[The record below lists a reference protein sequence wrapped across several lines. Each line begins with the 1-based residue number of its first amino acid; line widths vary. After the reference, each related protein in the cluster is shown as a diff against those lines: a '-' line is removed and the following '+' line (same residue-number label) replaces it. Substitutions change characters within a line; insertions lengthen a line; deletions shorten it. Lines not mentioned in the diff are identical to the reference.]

1 MQAHARRD
9 CFSRRLLRND
19 AYFSDIHPFIQ
30 PKIVRSCGR
39 AVVRSK
45 YGNEYICSDIHPFIH
60 SSIQKWRGLETGTHS
75 RGDCFSR
82 RLLRNDAYFSD
93 IHPFIQP
100 KIVRSCGGADVRSKY
115 GNEYI
120 CSDIHPF
127 IHSSIQKWCGLET
140 GTHSRGDCFSRRLL
154 RNDAYFSDIHPFI
167 QSKMVRSC
175 GRAVVRTKLG
185 REYILFS
192 DNHPLLKNP
201 SPVAEC
207 SKECIEDIRA
217 GSAKNPYT
225 SQCPDVG
232 TRTEGLLQSKTPSQ

>member
-1 MQAHARRD
+1 MTHIFQT
-9 CFSRRLLRND
+9 F
-19 AYFSDIHPFIQ
+19 IHSSNQ
-30 PKIVRSCGR
+30 KWCGR
-39 AVVRSK
+39 AVVRTC
-45 YGNEYICSDIHPFIH
+45 G
-60 SSIQKWRGLETGTHS
+60 
-75 RGDCFSR
+75 
-82 RLLRNDAYFSD
+82 RNMEMNIYA
-93 IHPFIQP
+93 QT
-100 KIVRSCGGADVRSKY
+100 
-115 GNEYI
+115 
-120 CSDIHPF
+120 F

-192 DNHPLLKNP
+192 DNHPLLKNR

-225 SQCPDVG
+225 SQCPDAG